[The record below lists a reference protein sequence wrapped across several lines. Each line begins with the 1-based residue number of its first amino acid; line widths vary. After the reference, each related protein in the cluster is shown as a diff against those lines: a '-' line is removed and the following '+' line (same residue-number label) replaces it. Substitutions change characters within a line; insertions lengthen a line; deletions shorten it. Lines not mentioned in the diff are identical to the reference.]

1 MALNLPAMPRGGRR
15 KELFALKGSTSE
27 LLARPPEESDKA
39 LGGTRLLTTQQ
50 LEGQQ
55 ARGRR
60 ALEFTRAAAPA
71 AIKLLRPSQAA
82 DGERWREQRHQGL
95 RARLQGSSLQGRL
108 QGVCLHTQTHT
119 QPPLTMY
126 RKGLNSGIKPCP
138 VGSPKFCP
146 YSGFGGEFV

>member
-1 MALNLPAMPRGGRR
+1 MPRSGRR
-15 KELFALKGSTSE
+15 RELFALKGSTSE

-95 RARLQGSSLQGRL
+95 RARLQGSTLQGRL
-108 QGVCLHTQTHT
+108 QGVCLHTHNAYT
-119 QPPLTMY
+119 QPPLTIY
-126 RKGLNSGIKPCP
+126 RKWLNSDINPCP
-138 VGSPKFCP
+138 AGSPKFCP
-146 YSGFGGEFV
+146 NSGFGGELV